1 MRPMHS
7 DYSPAH
13 RVARELEAAGTLVES
28 VSYGQSSPSMCMPA
42 EATLY
47 LTDGAVAV
55 LSDTSCVDDIGFSAF
70 VIHRGGVSLGTRDV
84 RFRYSVLGEKF
95 DGVVSEMKQVL
106 EDMIA

>member
-1 MRPMHS
+1 MFTTI
-7 DYSPAH
+7 SPAH
-13 RVARELEAAGTLVES
+13 RVAHELASDTALVKS
-28 VSYGQSSPSMCMPA
+28 VSYDLSAPSLCMPA

-47 LTDGAVAV
+47 LADGTVAI

-84 RFRYSVLGEKF
+84 RFRHPVLGAKF
-95 DGVVSEMKQVL
+95 DSTVSEMKQVL

>member
-1 MRPMHS
+1 M
-7 DYSPAH
+7 YTTTSPAH
-13 RVARELEAAGTLVES
+13 RVARELESDTALVKS
-28 VSYGQSSPSMCMPA
+28 VSYDSSAPSLCMPA

-84 RFRYSVLGEKF
+84 RFRYPVMGEKF

-106 EDMIA
+106 EDMAA